1 MNDTKGCCGHPP
13 SCTNAGRCKAY
24 EEFNE
29 QADARKI
36 HREKIRKRRERKAQR
51 TQRRGDTGRTMDR

>member
-1 MNDTKGCCGHPP
+1 MEDKKGCCGHPP

-29 QADARKI
+29 QARKSN
-36 HREKIRKRRERKAQR
+36 RAKIQARRERKASRPRQ
-51 TQRRGDTGRTMDR
+51 RGDTGRTMDM